1 MLATEIMRS
10 SFATVKPTTSALDT
24 LRLLLETN
32 QRGLPVID
40 DAGALVGMV
49 SEGDFLHR
57 QELGVSCPEGF
68 WFEWLFGREKGQVVR
83 ERMYA
88 LRIDAVMSRNP
99 VCLDET
105 ATIDDVVSRMDEHRI
120 AQVLMVRA
128 GKVIGIVGRLQLLTA
143 LERCLSREEN
153 NWQVG

>member
-1 MLATEIMRS
+1 MLATEIMRR
-10 SFATVKPTTSALDT
+10 SFATVKPTTSVLDD

-32 QRGLPVID
+32 QRCLPVID
-40 DAGALVGMV
+40 DAGALVGLV

-68 WFEWLFGREKGQVVR
+68 WFEWLFGREEGQVVR

-88 LRIDAVMSRNP
+88 LRVDAVMSRSP

-105 ATIDDVVSRMDEHRI
+105 ATVDDVVNRMDDHRI
-120 AQVLMVRA
+120 AQVLLVRA
-128 GKVIGIVGRLQLLTA
+128 GKVVGIVGRVQLLSA
-143 LERCLSREEN
+143 LERCLSQE
-153 NWQVG
+153 VK